1 MKIRAWLFRER
12 LPLLNRAL
20 DAYALRQRVIA
31 ENIANATTP
40 NYRPQRV
47 RFEEFFQ
54 QQQGVVNRGQRTDS
68 RHIPIGPPDPA
79 HVEGERAEAQLPEP
93 ERYAAG
99 ESHVNIDREMTELL
113 ETQIRFR
120 FAARM
125 VARYFQGLQAAIRG
139 MLQ

>member
-20 DAYALRQRVIA
+20 DAYALRQRMIA

-40 NYRPQRV
+40 EYRPQRV

-54 QQQGVVNRGQRTDS
+54 QQQGVVNRGVRTDA
-68 RHIPIGPPDPA
+68 RHFPIGPPDPA
-79 HVEGERAEAQLPEP
+79 EVAAQQEEASIPAP

-99 ESHVNIDREMTELL
+99 ESHVNVDREMSELL
-113 ETQIRFR
+113 QTQIRFR
-120 FAARM
+120 FASRM
-125 VARYFQGLQAAIRG
+125 VARYFQALQTAIRG
-139 MLQ
+139 TLQ

>member
-20 DAYALRQRVIA
+20 DAYALRQRIIA

-40 NYRPQRV
+40 DYRPYRV

-54 QQQGVVNRGQRTDS
+54 QQDGVVNRGVRSDP

-79 HVEGERAEAQLPEP
+79 AVAGERADAALPVP

-99 ESHVNIDREMTELL
+99 ISHVNLDQEMSQLL

-125 VARYFQGLQAAIRG
+125 VARYFQNLQTVIRG
-139 MLQ
+139 TLQ

>member
-54 QQQGVVNRGQRTDS
+54 QHEGVVNRGTRSDP

-79 HVEGERAEAQLPEP
+79 TVVGEREEAALPEP
-93 ERYAAG
+93 QRYAAG
-99 ESHVNIDREMTELL
+99 VSHVDLDQEMSELL
-113 ETQIRFR
+113 QTQIRFR

-125 VARYFQGLQAAIRG
+125 VARYFQSLQTAIRG
-139 MLQ
+139 MSQ